1 MKTQYFGFLTSLR
14 EVHTFLSDDKGQTP
28 LFSEDELRVSPRLQ
42 SHASGVLLG
51 ITQIVNGLDS
61 PVSHTSKYAVIRI
74 ALFVELQ
81 FSLRGKRREKIS
93 SRN

>member
-1 MKTQYFGFLTSLR
+1 MTR
-14 EVHTFLSDDKGQTP
+14 GQSP

-61 PVSHTSKYAVIRI
+61 PVSHSTHALLSWSCNISAREEEREYILKELIRNNRDG
-74 ALFVELQ
+74 ALLYILWVKEV
-81 FSLRGKRREKIS
+81 
-93 SRN
+93 

>member
-1 MKTQYFGFLTSLR
+1 MY
-14 EVHTFLSDDKGQTP
+14 
-28 LFSEDELRVSPRLQ
+28 SEEELRVSPRLQ

-61 PVSHTSKYAVIRI
+61 PVSHTSKYAAIRN
-74 ALFVELQ
+74 ALFELQ
-81 FSLRGKRREKIS
+81 CSVRGKRREKIS

>member
-61 PVSHTSKYAVIRI
+61 QVSHTSKYAAIRN
-74 ALFVELQ
+74 ALLELQ
-81 FSLRGKRREKIS
+81 CSCEEKERENILKELI
-93 SRN
+93 